1 MEIKVPGAA
10 LLVNGETKV
19 FSFPTAYGDMQGF
32 VIRHEGKLRA
42 YENKCRHWPIP
53 LDYGDAD
60 FYFASIDRI
69 VCKTHGAMYDPATG
83 ECDAGPC
90 AGQYLTSF
98 PLELRGSDAV
108 VEVPDIEGIL

>member
-1 MEIKVPGAA
+1 MRIRVPGVAA
-10 LLVNGETKV
+10 LQQGETRV

-32 VIRHEGKLRA
+32 VIRHDGELRA

-53 LDYGDAD
+53 LDYGDGD
-60 FYFASIDRI
+60 FYFASVDRI

-90 AGQYLTSF
+90 AGLSLTSF
-98 PLELRGSDAV
+98 PITLEGEDAL
-108 VEVPDIEGIL
+108 VEVPESG